1 MNLLRTVL
9 ATVLLI
15 CFVGSTLT
23 GCVTTVA
30 ATPTQQLITIG
41 QFKTYRAEE
50 FYIRGV
56 SQHIRGHLNKVNLYK
71 SNPRKLL
78 VGVADIIER
87 YGYTSGKYA
96 VALETHVDKKGRLI
110 ITVYVRILGGF
121 KVWKISFAL
130 AIDDKNNPA
139 RRLESCMWKGECI

>member
-9 ATVLLI
+9 ATILLI

-30 ATPTQQLITIG
+30 STPTQQLTIG

-50 FYIRGV
+50 AYIRGV
-56 SQHIRGHLNKVNLYK
+56 SQHIRGHLRKVNLYK
-71 SNPRKLL
+71 SNPRRLL

-87 YGYTSGKYA
+87 YGFTSGKYV

-110 ITVYVRILGGF
+110 ITVYVNILGGF
-121 KVWKISFAL
+121 KTWKISFVL
-130 AIDDKNNPA
+130 AIDDKNSPA
-139 RRLESCMWKGECI
+139 RKLESCKWKGECI